1 MIKVAIH
8 FISLSVNVFSTKV
21 LIGKLFLRD
30 HNFTRSAETR
40 EVLAVCRTEVVPSF
54 LSHSKTLSVDPSP
67 EITQSTFRS
76 TANRCPD
83 WTNPALETEWEKIA
97 CLWAIHYMHVVV
109 IFGVNVGLKNNTLA
123 GKIKVLELSFGFL
136 NPFSIFVVVLVLVFP
151 SFSFCLVSFLSSFFV
166 LKFFLLYYQLTEYFF
181 MKSTLSDDDNNT
193 NTALRK
199 FEAQEQTTEKPY
211 RFLVQ
216 G

>member
-1 MIKVAIH
+1 
-8 FISLSVNVFSTKV
+8 
-21 LIGKLFLRD
+21 
-30 HNFTRSAETR
+30 
-40 EVLAVCRTEVVPSF
+40 
-54 LSHSKTLSVDPSP
+54 
-67 EITQSTFRS
+67 
-76 TANRCPD
+76 
-83 WTNPALETEWEKIA
+83 
-97 CLWAIHYMHVVV
+97 MHVVV

-136 NPFSIFVVVLVLVFP
+136 NPFSIFVVVVVVVFP
-151 SFSFCLVSFLSSFFV
+151 SFSFYLVSFSSSFFV

-193 NTALRK
+193 KTALRK

-211 RFLVQ
+211 RSLVQ

>member
-1 MIKVAIH
+1 
-8 FISLSVNVFSTKV
+8 
-21 LIGKLFLRD
+21 
-30 HNFTRSAETR
+30 
-40 EVLAVCRTEVVPSF
+40 
-54 LSHSKTLSVDPSP
+54 
-67 EITQSTFRS
+67 
-76 TANRCPD
+76 
-83 WTNPALETEWEKIA
+83 
-97 CLWAIHYMHVVV
+97 MHVVI

-136 NPFSIFVVVLVLVFP
+136 NPFSIFVVVVVVVFP
-151 SFSFCLVSFLSSFFV
+151 SFSFYLVSFSSSFFV

-193 NTALRK
+193 KTALRK

>member
-8 FISLSVNVFSTKV
+8 FIYLSINVFSTKV

-54 LSHSKTLSVDPSP
+54 LSHSKTLRVDPSP

-83 WTNPALETEWEKIA
+83 WTNPALETEWKKIA

-136 NPFSIFVVVLVLVFP
+136 NPFSIFVVVVVLVFP
-151 SFSFCLVSFLSSFFV
+151 SFSFYLVSFLSSFFV

>member
-8 FISLSVNVFSTKV
+8 FIYLSVNVFSTKV

-83 WTNPALETEWEKIA
+83 WTNPALETEWGKIS

-136 NPFSIFVVVLVLVFP
+136 NPFSIFVVVVVVVFP
-151 SFSFCLVSFLSSFFV
+151 SFSFYLVSFSSSFFV

-193 NTALRK
+193 KTTLRK

>member
-8 FISLSVNVFSTKV
+8 FIYLSVNVFSTKV

-54 LSHSKTLSVDPSP
+54 LSHLKTLSVGPSP
-67 EITQSTFRS
+67 GITQSTSRS
-76 TANRCPD
+76 TAKRYPD

-136 NPFSIFVVVLVLVFP
+136 NPFSIFVVVVVLVFP
-151 SFSFCLVSFLSSFFV
+151 SFSFYLVSFLSSFFV